1 MPYVV
6 PRQLFPLSSRNAAY
20 YLQTNATFLD
30 ATYCPFAH
38 PVACCLELLCPF
50 ARSFSTNCAISCET
64 HTHFCEGAAQRI
76 DKQNGVRNQIPPY
89 RRWINSISV
98 IIPSL
103 ASQGKALRITS
114 LTIDLNMRTMNVILI
129 MLITVVRVFLTNPN
143 TKRCRRCRAMN
154 ILFGRKNKEG
164 REVNHHNK

>member
-64 HTHFCEGAAQRI
+64 RTHFCEGVAQRI
-76 DKQNGVRNQIPPY
+76 DKQNGVRNQLPPY

-129 MLITVVRVFLTNPN
+129 MLITVHDGRLLGLFLPQ
-143 TKRCRRCRAMN
+143 
-154 ILFGRKNKEG
+154 LRKFNFWLTEQYFIFQMKQDI
-164 REVNHHNK
+164 KTS